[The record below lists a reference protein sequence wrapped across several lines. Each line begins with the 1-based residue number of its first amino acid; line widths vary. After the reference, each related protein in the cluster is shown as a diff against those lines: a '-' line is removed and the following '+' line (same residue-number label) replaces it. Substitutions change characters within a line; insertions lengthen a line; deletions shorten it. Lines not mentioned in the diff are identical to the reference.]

1 MRGIRQSSESDG
13 KKSIGLMCKTT
24 TLHVHHAVSG
34 NVSLLSLHNYNQKV
48 PICTFCG
55 GRDHKTKTPFFFSW
69 TLIQSLE
76 FNFRKSRQ
84 RLMKWSRWNQRDEV
98 WSSANT
104 LLKWRSVRL
113 LLISSLFRVS
123 KHKSVFMEEKE
134 ILLILI
140 RQFSTVSHPEQ
151 SRRNWLAIN

>member
-1 MRGIRQSSESDG
+1 MATVTRRRQKINRFDVQNNNFARAPRCLRERFFA
-13 KKSIGLMCKTT
+13 LVAQ
-24 TLHVHHAVSG
+24 L
-34 NVSLLSLHNYNQKV
+34 QKV